1 MLQPPRTLGM
11 LGPPMDTVKDD
22 STSTRLQRQLARV
35 AAEDWFWILSSG
47 IAAFY
52 GLRSAWF
59 FFHMNAPVHFD
70 DGYVTSVGERLLDGH
85 WLPYVDAAS
94 HRGPVMYWLAA
105 LAQAIGGRM
114 EWYGVRALCSLA
126 FLTSLAGVWGSAF
139 CRGRRFVAAF
149 GALGFVFISIA
160 LLELQTVFGL
170 VGEAMATPWLMMA
183 FLAASLALRS
193 RGEPRAPQSVAE
205 RQRALRTRC
214 ALLAA
219 AGVLSA
225 LSGLTKQTYLIV
237 VGPLLLWTLSVAASE
252 PAESRAERWAPVAA
266 LVIGWAVPP
275 LLVVLLY
282 LAEGQWS
289 TFYYWFYR
297 YNVDVYMAPFKGV
310 RVGKTLYHWA
320 RDYGYLSF
328 AMVLLLTSVA
338 SQYAAPLLSSKNP
351 LAKTYARHGFELTV
365 LLQAVISLAIGFSTL
380 RFWPQYFLPPVPW
393 FALLVGLSLE
403 HGLGKSP
410 YQERKADESWLPLLV
425 TTLGLGAFA
434 ICMLEQGMYTLAH
447 SRENGLF
454 VDARPERLCTDIDRL
469 APAGKPIYIWGFD
482 AEYYVTCRR
491 HAVSRYVY
499 STLIAGQVPPDWSI
513 HPEWSA
519 RNSVDTLI
527 SELEAADPPL
537 ILDSPQRAHG
547 VSMTQIERLNGYL
560 REHYCDAGPLRTN
573 DGRRMEAW
581 QRRDLCGK
589 TAAK

>member
-1 MLQPPRTLGM
+1 
-11 LGPPMDTVKDD
+11 MDTVKED
-22 STSTRLQRQLARV
+22 STSTPLQLRLEQLLSRV
-35 AAEDWFWILSSG
+35 APEDWFWVFASG
-47 IAAFY
+47 VAAFY

-59 FFHMNAPVHFD
+59 FFHMNAPLHFD

-114 EWYGVRALCSLA
+114 EWYGVRALSSLA
-126 FLTSLAGVWGSAF
+126 FLTSLTGVWASAF
-139 CRGRRFVAAF
+139 CRRRPFVAAF

-183 FLAASLALRS
+183 FLATSLALRP
-193 RGEPRAPQSVAE
+193 RGESSGE
-205 RQRALRTRC
+205 RRVRALRERC

-237 VGPLLLWTLSVAASE
+237 VGPLLLWTLSVALSE
-252 PAESRAERWAPVAA
+252 QAEAEPSGSKAQRWAPVAA
-266 LVIGWAVPP
+266 LAIGWLVPP

-282 LAEGQWS
+282 VAKGHWS
-289 TFYYWFYR
+289 AFYYWFYR
-297 YNVDVYMAPFKGV
+297 YNVDVYMAPFQGV

-320 RDYGYLSF
+320 SDYGYLSF
-328 AMVLLLTSVA
+328 AMVLLLTSIA
-338 SQYAAPLLSSKNP
+338 SQYAAPLLSSKTQ
-351 LAKTYARHGFELTV
+351 LAKTYARHGFELTI
-365 LLQAVISLAIGFSTL
+365 LLQALLSLAIGFSTL

-403 HGLGKSP
+403 HSLGKSP
-410 YQERKADESWLPLLV
+410 YQTRAAGESWLPLLV
-425 TTLGLGAFA
+425 TTIGLAGFA
-434 ICMLEQGMYTLAH
+434 VCMLEQGMYTLVHA
-447 SRENGLF
+447 RQNGQF
-454 VDARPERLCTDIDRL
+454 IDARPERLCTDIDRL

-482 AEYYVTCRR
+482 AEYYVTCQR
-491 HAVSRYVY
+491 HPVSQYVY

-519 RNSVDTLI
+519 RNSVDTLL

-537 ILDSPQRAHG
+537 ILDSPQRTHG
-547 VSMTQIERLNGYL
+547 VSMTQIEPLNAYL
-560 REHYCDAGPLRTN
+560 REHYCDTGVVRTN
-573 DGRRMEAW
+573 DGRRMNAW
-581 QRRDLCGK
+581 QRRDLCSKGK
-589 TAAK
+589 

>member
-1 MLQPPRTLGM
+1 
-11 LGPPMDTVKDD
+11 MDTVKDD
-22 STSTRLQRQLARV
+22 STSTPLQLRLEQLLSRV
-35 AAEDWFWILSSG
+35 APEDWFWVLASG

-59 FFHMNAPVHFD
+59 FFHMNAPLHFD
-70 DGYVTSVGERLLDGH
+70 DGYVTSVGERLLDGQ

-105 LAQAIGGRM
+105 LAQTIGGRM

-149 GALGFVFISIA
+149 GALGFVFINIA

-183 FLAASLALRS
+183 FLATSLALRS
-193 RGEPRAPQSVAE
+193 GEPSGKALSKLE
-205 RQRALRTRC
+205 RVRALRVRC
-214 ALLAA
+214 ALLAT

-237 VGPLLLWTLSVAASE
+237 VGPLLLWTLSVALSE
-252 PAESRAERWAPVAA
+252 SAGGESAGGEAAESRMQRWAPVAA
-266 LVIGWAVPP
+266 LTIGWIVPP

-282 LAEGQWS
+282 VAKGHWS

-297 YNVDVYMAPFKGV
+297 YNVDVYMAPFEGV

-320 RDYGYLSF
+320 RDNGYLSF
-328 AMVLLLTSVA
+328 ALVLLLTSMA

-351 LAKTYARHGFELTV
+351 LAKTYALHGFELTV
-365 LLQAVISLAIGFSTL
+365 LLQALLSLAIGFSTL

-403 HGLGKSP
+403 HSLGKSP
-410 YQERKADESWLPLLV
+410 YQARPAGESWLPLLV
-425 TTLGLGAFA
+425 TTLGLAGFA
-434 ICMLEQGMYTLAH
+434 VCMLEQSMYTLVHA
-447 SRENGLF
+447 RQNGQF
-454 VDARPERLCTDIDRL
+454 IDARPERLCTDIDRL

-482 AEYYVTCRR
+482 AEYYVTCQR
-491 HAVSRYVY
+491 HPVSRYVY
-499 STLIAGQVPPDWSI
+499 STLIAGQVPPDWGI

-519 RNSVDTLI
+519 RNSVDTLL

-537 ILDSPQRAHG
+537 ILDSPQRARG
-547 VSMTQIERLNGYL
+547 VSMTDIEPLNAYL
-560 REHYCDAGPLRTN
+560 REHYCDTGAVRTN
-573 DGRRMEAW
+573 DGRRMNAW
-581 QRRDLCGK
+581 QRRDLCSKGK
-589 TAAK
+589 

>member
-1 MLQPPRTLGM
+1 MQL
-11 LGPPMDTVKDD
+11 
-22 STSTRLQRQLARV
+22 RLVQRLSRV
-35 AAEDWFWILSSG
+35 APEQWFWVIASG
-47 IAAFY
+47 VAAFY

-94 HRGPVMYWLAA
+94 HRGPVMYWMAA

-160 LLELQTVFGL
+160 LLEVQTVFGL

-183 FLAASLALRS
+183 FLATSLALRS
-193 RGEPRAPQSVAE
+193 RGEPSARPPGNAEGGLERA
-205 RQRALRTRC
+205 RALRARC

-237 VGPLLLWTLSVAASE
+237 VGPLLLWTLSVTLSESAEGEAA
-252 PAESRAERWAPVAA
+252 ADESTARRWAPVAA
-266 LVIGWAVPP
+266 LAVGWIVPP

-282 LAEGQWS
+282 VAKGHWG

-297 YNVDVYMAPFKGV
+297 YNVDVYMAPFQGV

-338 SQYAAPLLSSKNP
+338 SQYAAPLLSPRTS
-351 LAKTYARHGFELTV
+351 LAKAYARHGFELTV
-365 LLQAVISLAIGFSTL
+365 LLQALLSLAIGFSTL

-403 HGLGKSP
+403 HSLGKSP
-410 YQERKADESWLPLLV
+410 YQPRVANESCLPLLV
-425 TTLGLGAFA
+425 TTLGLAGFA
-434 ICMLEQGMYTLAH
+434 VCMLEQGMYTLVHA
-447 SRENGLF
+447 RQNGQF

-482 AEYYVTCRR
+482 AEYYVTCQR
-491 HAVSRYVY
+491 HPVSRYVY

-519 RNSVDTLI
+519 RNSVDTLL

-547 VSMTQIERLNGYL
+547 VSMTQIEPLNAYL
-560 REHYCDAGPLRTN
+560 REHYCDTGVVRTN
-573 DGRRMEAW
+573 DGRRMNAW

-589 TAAK
+589 GK